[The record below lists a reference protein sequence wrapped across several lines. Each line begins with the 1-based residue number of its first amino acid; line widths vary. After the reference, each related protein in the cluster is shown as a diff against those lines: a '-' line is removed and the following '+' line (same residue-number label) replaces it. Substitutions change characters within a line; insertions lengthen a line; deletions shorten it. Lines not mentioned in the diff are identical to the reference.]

1 MKKRLRKSE
10 ARRGIYRLELPTLG
24 ECARVSYAAGDAY
37 PYLEKQMYEALGFW
51 PDFDELPV
59 QSETDRRHIRQFWSS
74 SAPAASARHA
84 SAMSAPSSMAAD

>member
-1 MKKRLRKSE
+1 MKKRLRNSE

-51 PDFDELPV
+51 PDFDELPA
-59 QSETDRRHIRQFWSS
+59 QSEADRHRYRQFWSS
-74 SAPAASARHA
+74 STLEAVVQHTP
-84 SAMSAPSSMAAD
+84 AMSASPSMAAD